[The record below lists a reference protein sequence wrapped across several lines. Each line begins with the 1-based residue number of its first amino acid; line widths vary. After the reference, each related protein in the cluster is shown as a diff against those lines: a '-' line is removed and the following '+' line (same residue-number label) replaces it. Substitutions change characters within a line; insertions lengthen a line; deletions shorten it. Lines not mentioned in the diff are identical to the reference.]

1 MGKLKTITRR
11 GFLVGSAAIAGGAAF
26 GVYNFKTPIK
36 NPLLAD
42 LKNGEVALTPF
53 IKITSDGVTLITP
66 RADKGQGSYSMQMY
80 LLAEELD
87 VDPLTVQQTPG
98 KPDAA
103 YYNGVVIDEG
113 APGLGEIVGK
123 LTGMQITGGSS
134 TVPDMFVRLRYAGA
148 VARETLKLAA
158 ANKFGAD
165 VASLKTENGSVV
177 LADGRRVPYTELAS
191 AAASIEPVQDVTLR
205 DEKQWRYLGKNMQ
218 RVDITPKSTGTEQ
231 YGIDKRMK
239 GMLFATVRANP
250 AMGAGVA
257 SYDASKAEQMLG
269 VEKVVSIQSGVA
281 VIATNT
287 WLAFQAANAIDIVW
301 NNGSFPSSS
310 AEMWRVLEDHAKPEF
325 QNVQRKSDGDVDVA
339 FESGEVLEAEYRAPH
354 LAHAPLEPMNAVVL
368 VTDEAIDI
376 WTGTQIPRF
385 IEDHVAAATGRDKT
399 EIRLHVEPMGGS
411 FGRRLEDTYVLQAVE
426 IAQAMKGTPVKMT
439 WSREEDMAHDYP
451 RPMALAKAKGKVSG
465 KQIDALK
472 LDLVSASLMG
482 SQMGRLGLPAAGPDA
497 MLTTGADDQPFAF
510 NHYQVT
516 GYKAPEMVPIS
527 SWRSVAASQN
537 GFFHECFID
546 ELVSQAGADPIAERI
561 RLCND
566 EVSRKVL
573 EEVAQI
579 SAWSGANPEQGRG
592 RGVAFVRS
600 FGVPVAEVIDV
611 TMTDDGIRID
621 NVFVVADVGKVLD
634 PINFE
639 AQVYGAVIY
648 GLGHAINSELTYEN
662 YKPQQTNYHTYQGMR
677 LYQTP
682 NIVVKG
688 LENAE
693 KIRGIGEPGLPPA
706 APALANAIFA
716 ATGKRMREMPFNK
729 HIDFV

>member
-1 MGKLKTITRR
+1 
-11 GFLVGSAAIAGGAAF
+11 
-26 GVYNFKTPIK
+26 
-36 NPLLAD
+36 
-42 LKNGEVALTPF
+42 
-53 IKITSDGVTLITP
+53 
-66 RADKGQGSYSMQMY
+66 
-80 LLAEELD
+80 
-87 VDPLTVQQTPG
+87 
-98 KPDAA
+98 
-103 YYNGVVIDEG
+103 
-113 APGLGEIVGK
+113 
-123 LTGMQITGGSS
+123 
-134 TVPDMFVRLRYAGA
+134 
-148 VARETLKLAA
+148 
-158 ANKFGAD
+158 
-165 VASLKTENGSVV
+165 
-177 LADGRRVPYTELAS
+177 
-191 AAASIEPVQDVTLR
+191 
-205 DEKQWRYLGKNMQ
+205 
-218 RVDITPKSTGTEQ
+218 
-231 YGIDKRMK
+231 
-239 GMLFATVRANP
+239 
-250 AMGAGVA
+250 
-257 SYDASKAEQMLG
+257 
-269 VEKVVSIQSGVA
+269 
-281 VIATNT
+281 
-287 WLAFQAANAIDIVW
+287 
-301 NNGSFPSSS
+301 
-310 AEMWRVLEDHAKPEF
+310 
-325 QNVQRKSDGDVDVA
+325 
-339 FESGEVLEAEYRAPH
+339 
-354 LAHAPLEPMNAVVL
+354 
-368 VTDEAIDI
+368 
-376 WTGTQIPRF
+376 
-385 IEDHVAAATGRDKT
+385 
-399 EIRLHVEPMGGS
+399 
-411 FGRRLEDTYVLQAVE
+411 
-426 IAQAMKGTPVKMT
+426 
-439 WSREEDMAHDYP
+439 
-451 RPMALAKAKGKVSG
+451 
-465 KQIDALK
+465 
-472 LDLVSASLMG
+472 
-482 SQMGRLGLPAAGPDA
+482 MGRLGLPAAGPDA